1 MEKKITEKGKRVH
14 PQNTRK
20 KDRVWPLNFKM
31 KLWRF
36 GVARLGPAWWGVS
49 FSLRFLLRVVLMCF
63 LVMVTSSVVLE
74 DREDTLRQPRS
85 HTVRGRQHHTGS
97 DSFRPRLF
105 GQRPDVD
112 RRSRRKPFLSSAL
125 TACAGFASQV
135 GVACDRNGCI
145 HCAHGRGRWRH
156 AIVARAASHEGG
168 SALVRQE
175 QKGGRVRW
183 SRQDVVRVD
192 MRAPFLDD
200 SQRWLSSMV
209 VPGR

>member
-1 MEKKITEKGKRVH
+1 MVGSSSWEHFEATGKKKFVINWKQLRISTRGRMEKKIKEEEKQVH

-20 KDRVWPLNFKM
+20 KDRVWPLNLKM

-105 GQRPDVD
+105 GQRSDVD
-112 RRSRRKPFLSSAL
+112 RRSRKKTFCR
-125 TACAGFASQV
+125 
-135 GVACDRNGCI
+135 
-145 HCAHGRGRWRH
+145 RH
-156 AIVARAASHEGG
+156 
-168 SALVRQE
+168 
-175 QKGGRVRW
+175 
-183 SRQDVVRVD
+183 
-192 MRAPFLDD
+192 
-200 SQRWLSSMV
+200 
-209 VPGR
+209 